1 MKVKVL
7 KNFIYDGA
15 FRLKDEVIDM
25 PTADVDSYERR
36 HWVIRQLQT
45 APDLPAAKINGLP
58 PLEADHGR
66 KKK

>member
-25 PTADVDSYERR
+25 PTTDVDSYERR
-36 HWVIRQLQT
+36 HWVFRQLKDALEEAIAT
-45 APDLPAAKINGLP
+45 VDKLP

>member
-15 FRLKDEVIDM
+15 FRLKGEVIDM

-36 HWVIRQLQT
+36 HWVIRQLQGEVKPST
-45 APDLPAAKINGLP
+45 APQTLP